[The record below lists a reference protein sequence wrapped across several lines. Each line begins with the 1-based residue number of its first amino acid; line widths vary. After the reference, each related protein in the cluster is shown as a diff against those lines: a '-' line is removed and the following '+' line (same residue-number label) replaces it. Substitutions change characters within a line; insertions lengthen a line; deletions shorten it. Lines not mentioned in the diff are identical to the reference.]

1 MNFKEWPTLVVS
13 SILVQT
19 IPNLEANKFP
29 KFTYCVPIIILK
41 INNILTYYENI
52 IIQKE
57 YWNTYI

>member
-19 IPNLEANKFP
+19 IPNLEAKTFP
-29 KFTYCVPIIILK
+29 NFTSCVPIIILK